1 MSIAGKRI
9 LIVDDIEPNIR
20 LIQEILS
27 LEGAEVLGALNAE
40 EGIALARKEQPHLIL
55 MDLQMPGMDGL
66 TATRLLKA
74 DPQTAHIPIVANTAA
89 AMPEDR
95 GKALQAGCDD
105 YLTKPFAVR
114 ELIELVRV
122 FTSGGD

>member
-9 LIVDDIEPNIR
+9 LVVDDIDPNIR

-40 EGIALARKEQPHLIL
+40 EGIALAREEQPHLIL
-55 MDLQMPGMDGL
+55 MDLQMPGIDGL

-95 GKALQAGCDD
+95 EKALQAGCDD
-105 YLTKPFAVR
+105 YLTKPFAASQ
-114 ELIELVRV
+114 LIELVRDLA
-122 FTSGGD
+122 TSGD